1 VLLRGASDGWLF
13 GAYDGPRWVLA
24 AYVPPEGLAE
34 VEAEMTRGRAL
45 VSWAQRDWFRRNLT

>member
-1 VLLRGASDGWLF
+1 MPSDGWLF

-34 VEAEMTRGRAL
+34 VEAEMARGRAL